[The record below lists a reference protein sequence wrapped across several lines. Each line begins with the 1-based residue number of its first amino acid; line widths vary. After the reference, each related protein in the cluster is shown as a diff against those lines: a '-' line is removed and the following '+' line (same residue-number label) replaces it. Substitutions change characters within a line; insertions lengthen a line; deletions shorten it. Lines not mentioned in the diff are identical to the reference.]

1 MRVLILSQEHTESY
15 CKQGLFGLAPV
26 CSQAV
31 SNSFSDLELK
41 TTVEELKLLKL
52 VAMDVNV
59 VLFFPFFFFPETDKS
74 FCCYLHTRLYPFKF
88 VLIYT
93 FFFPL
98 NAHVLTYISALKPFS
113 YCSTTIT
120 QLNRIIMLYGG
131 EQERYNLEWAQAHS
145 AG

>member
-59 VLFFPFFFFPETDKS
+59 VLFFPFFFFLKLTKVSAVAYILGSILLNLYSSICFFS
-74 FCCYLHTRLYPFKF
+74 FKCSCANIHFCIKTFLLLQHNHYTTEQNNNAVWRRTRTL
-88 VLIYT
+88 
-93 FFFPL
+93 
-98 NAHVLTYISALKPFS
+98 
-113 YCSTTIT
+113 
-120 QLNRIIMLYGG
+120 
-131 EQERYNLEWAQAHS
+131 
-145 AG
+145 

>member
-74 FCCYLHTRLYPFKF
+74 FCCCLHTRLYPFKF
-88 VLIYT
+88 VLIYM
-93 FFFPL
+93 FFFL
-98 NAHVLTYISALKPFS
+98 
-113 YCSTTIT
+113 
-120 QLNRIIMLYGG
+120 
-131 EQERYNLEWAQAHS
+131 
-145 AG
+145 

>member
-15 CKQGLFGLAPV
+15 CKQELFGLAPV

-52 VAMDVNV
+52 VAMDVKV
-59 VLFFPFFFFPETDKS
+59 VLFYPFFFFFPETDKS

-88 VLIYT
+88 VLIYM
-93 FFFPL
+93 FFFSFKCSCANIYFCIKTFL
-98 NAHVLTYISALKPFS
+98 LLQHNHYTTEQNNNAVWRRTRTL
-113 YCSTTIT
+113 
-120 QLNRIIMLYGG
+120 
-131 EQERYNLEWAQAHS
+131 
-145 AG
+145 

>member
-15 CKQGLFGLAPV
+15 CKQELFGLAPV

-59 VLFFPFFFFPETDKS
+59 VLFFPFFFFFLKLTNVS
-74 FCCYLHTRLYPFKF
+74 AVTYVLGSILLNLYSS
-88 VLIYT
+88 IC
-93 FFFPL
+93 FFFLL

-113 YCSTTIT
+113 
-120 QLNRIIMLYGG
+120 
-131 EQERYNLEWAQAHS
+131 
-145 AG
+145 